1 MVMPAKDFRPVF
13 HWNRAKLEQFRKA
26 CNEAIFDGK
35 PEFTFEGHPFLVA
48 YAKYLIEYLEGMLPK
63 DNQRV

>member
-1 MVMPAKDFRPVF
+1 MAMPAKDSRPVF
-13 HWNRAKLEQFRKA
+13 HWNRAKLEQFKKDY
-26 CNEAIFDGK
+26 EAAYKYGED
-35 PEFTFEGHPFLVA
+35 EFTFEGHPFLVD